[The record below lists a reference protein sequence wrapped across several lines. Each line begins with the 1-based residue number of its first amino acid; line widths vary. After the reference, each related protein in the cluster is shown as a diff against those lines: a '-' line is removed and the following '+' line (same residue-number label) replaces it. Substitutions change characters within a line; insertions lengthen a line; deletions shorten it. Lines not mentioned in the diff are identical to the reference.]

1 MIRKKLE
8 ILKDQNVINQE
19 ILNFN
24 LYILELL
31 KEKNVIEEDEE
42 ADTFITHLAM
52 AMARDEDESINAMDD
67 TTLEQIKA
75 DENFEKAQTLWNEI
89 DEKAAI
95 SFPENETGYF
105 YLHLVNL
112 L

>member
-24 LYILELL
+24 LDILELL
-31 KEKNVIEEDEE
+31 KERNIIEDDEE

-52 AMARDEDESINAMDD
+52 AMARDEDESINALEDE
-67 TTLEQIKA
+67 TLEEIRA
-75 DENFEKAQTLWNEI
+75 DEDFEKAQSLWKEI
-89 DEKAAI
+89 DERAPI
-95 SFPENETGYF
+95 NFHENETGYF
-105 YLHLVNL
+105 HLHLVNL